1 MYNRRA
7 ESIASSTI
15 NLLRLPL
22 HRRRTS
28 LLLVSLRCRLKCLR
42 KSDNDKVLARVSVG
56 TTEKRMLGIEKGANV
71 ILILVTGRAHNAKT
85 PPRNLHTSC
94 PSTLCRV
101 TV

>member
-71 ILILVTGRAHNAKT
+71 ILISSLGVRIMRRLLLEIYTLPVQAHFA
-85 PPRNLHTSC
+85 
-94 PSTLCRV
+94 V
-101 TV
+101 